1 MPGGGGAPRSPRRR
15 RTRSP
20 RGHRGG
26 SAAASHHGAARRL
39 CGTLIM
45 CIDDAVRH
53 AHHHLCGTRH
63 PQRIHRAAR
72 TSSMPTPSRRTASRG
87 ARRAAHRITA
97 SPHHRI
103 TASPH
108 HRIAASP
115 HRKAP
120 HRRIAASQG
129 ARRAHARLRR
139 AVWHAPR
146 QPAAG
151 LRRPRGRP
159 AASVRCVALRVLQAA
174 AVYRA
179 HPSPARSCSEPGL
192 YKLV

>member
-20 RGHRGG
+20 RAHRGG

-103 TASPH
+103 
-108 HRIAASP
+108 AASP
-115 HRKAP
+115 HRKARVAHTRGSAEQCGTP
-120 HRRIAASQG
+120 PASRLPASVDREGGPQPRCG
-129 ARRAHARLRR
+129 ASRSESSRPPLSTEPTRA
-139 AVWHAPR
+139 
-146 QPAAG
+146 
-151 LRRPRGRP
+151 RP
-159 AASVRCVALRVLQAA
+159 APVPS
-174 AVYRA
+174 RA
-179 HPSPARSCSEPGL
+179 CTSWSDACL
-192 YKLV
+192 